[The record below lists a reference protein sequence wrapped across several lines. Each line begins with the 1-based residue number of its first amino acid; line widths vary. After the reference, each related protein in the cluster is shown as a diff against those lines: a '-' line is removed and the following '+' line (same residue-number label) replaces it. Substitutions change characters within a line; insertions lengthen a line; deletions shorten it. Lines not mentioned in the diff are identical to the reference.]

1 MTKFKTDAFQN
12 NNNNNKLDHH
22 SKGIKAFPWSQR
34 SGFCSLELTDAFAMF
49 FVYLAPVEEKPTTT
63 TTYLEGCYQ
72 LSLFLAQKKTPPW
85 NIDCSS
91 NVKFPRDITNAR
103 LWLWLEKRK
112 GSLAFQG
119 REWFPQICP
128 ASFGSQPQLH
138 SKSTVLWSE
147 CGFTQGYRVG
157 DANPATSPHV
167 KHLLTFNKN

>member
-91 NVKFPRDITNAR
+91 NVKFPRDINNAR

-128 ASFGSQPQLH
+128 SSQLWQPAPAAQQEH
-138 SKSTVLWSE
+138 SALVRMWIYTGIQGWRCKSCNFPTCKAPFDL
-147 CGFTQGYRVG
+147 Q
-157 DANPATSPHV
+157 
-167 KHLLTFNKN
+167 